1 MQRRPREQ
9 RVDVDTPAQRTDAA
23 SGDRLVAPPLRQDR
37 TDVAHGRDA
46 LLLSVLASA
55 YGSTL
60 LAQIALDAAL
70 ARAGVERL
78 PRSAFELACFLD
90 DHLHATTEG
99 DLGGVI
105 ASALRAELLQLVDA
119 AERPE
124 PAPPSVPRPLGHVS
138 VRSTMRASP
147 RQPAPAVEPSTE
159 LGSLACTACIDE
171 RGQPTGD
178 RLVQLASGTWVRR
191 LCESCRGTKK
201 IGLTNRAQSL

>member
-9 RVDVDTPAQRTDAA
+9 HVDIDTPAQCTDAA
-23 SGDRLVAPPLRQDR
+23 SGDRLVAPPSRQDR
-37 TDVAHGRDA
+37 METAQSRDL

-55 YGSTL
+55 YRSAL

-78 PRSAFELACFLD
+78 PGSAFELACFLD
-90 DHLHATTEG
+90 DHLHAITEA

-105 ASALRAELLQLVDA
+105 ASALTAELLELVDGS
-119 AERPE
+119 ERPE
-124 PAPPSVPRPLGHVS
+124 SAPPSVPRPLGHVS

-147 RQPAPAVEPSTE
+147 RQLAPAE

-178 RLVQLASGTWVRR
+178 TLVQLASGTWVRR
-191 LCESCRGTKK
+191 SCESCRGTKK
-201 IGLTNRAQSL
+201 IDHSQLRD